1 MWTHTTW
8 LKFYSSSLMHKVFS
22 VKPHIWVQILHSR
35 GFSNILTLS
44 PQTARKSSFHWL
56 PVIESTVKG
65 IGAEARR
72 VRVNFR
78 LEESACFS
86 KALSCSTV
94 IFPFSCDTA
103 ASNTQMKQIY
113 EYEKCII

>member
-1 MWTHTTW
+1 MWTHIAM
-8 LKFYSSSLMHKVFS
+8 LKFHSSSLMHKVLS
-22 VKPHIWVQILHSR
+22 VKSHIWVQILHSS
-35 GFSNILTLS
+35 GLVTLS

-56 PVIESTVKG
+56 PVIDSTVKG
-65 IGAEARR
+65 IGAEASR

-103 ASNTQMKQIY
+103 ASNTQITQTY
-113 EYEKCII
+113 A